1 MVKIEEN
8 IERIRK
14 QLLAKF
20 YRINN
25 ILVDHVLELSIIE
38 FPQV

>member
-1 MVKIEEN
+1 MVKIEES
-8 IERIRK
+8 IERMRK
-14 QLLAKF
+14 QLLTKF